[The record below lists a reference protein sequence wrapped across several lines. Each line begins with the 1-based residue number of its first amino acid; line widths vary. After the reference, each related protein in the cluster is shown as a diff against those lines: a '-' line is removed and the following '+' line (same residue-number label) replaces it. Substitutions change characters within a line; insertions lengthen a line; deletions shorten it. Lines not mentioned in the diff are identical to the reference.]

1 MSTLET
7 VLNIYHKRS
16 LREKYLLLGFALIIL
31 IVWTQSVLERTNQW
45 NEQRTLTKV
54 ELSTQQQWLDREA
67 QYEEQLKAALEK
79 VEPSKTFTAAQLSGK
94 VDEIIRRIQ
103 LESKA
108 DLDPVQSK
116 SGEIFNDHT
125 MRLRVN
131 NISIEQFIRLNTALK
146 LNSPYIEPKSIRI
159 SKNQRKPTEMNVRF
173 EINSFDLV
181 EKNI

>member
-1 MSTLET
+1 MSTLESIQNT
-7 VLNIYHKRS
+7 YQKRS
-16 LREKYLLLGFALIIL
+16 LREKFLLFGFVLIIFA
-31 IVWTQSVLERTNQW
+31 IWTQSFLERTGQW
-45 NEQRTLTKV
+45 NQQRSQAAV

-67 QYEEQLKAALEK
+67 QYDEQLKAALEK

-103 LESKA
+103 LESNA

-159 SKNQRKPTEMNVRF
+159 SKNQRQPNEMNVRF